1 MRSAIRERVGPSIR
15 ARSLAA
21 LPLIRIEK
29 LTLHLIPIQH
39 GIIGVLEPFDGDR
52 KIVKVLEVSFNR
64 LPDDLRPA
72 PVQLRRSGVQRF
84 DNGIGEAGGDLAHG
98 MFLDAVNVDDITLMS
113 TTVQGEGLPLGS
125 HPSAITRDR
134 ASAADASVATRWS
147 RFDNAFE
154 RRFGADLISPA
165 TIEQIFRVQGD
176 MFDMGLPWAMG
187 YGADARGPS
196 LTRRFSEGLG

>member
-1 MRSAIRERVGPSIR
+1 MRSAIRERVGLSIR

-39 GIIGVLEPFDGDR
+39 GIIGVMEPFDGDG

-113 TTVQGEGLPLGS
+113 ATVQGEGLPLGS
-125 HPSAITRDR
+125 QPWCDHERPSARCR
-134 ASAADASVATRWS
+134 GLCRTRWS

-165 TIEQIFRVQGD
+165 TIEQIFRVPGD
-176 MFDMGLPWAMG
+176 MC
-187 YGADARGPS
+187 S
-196 LTRRFSEGLG
+196 T

>member
-1 MRSAIRERVGPSIR
+1 MRSAIRERVGLSIR

-39 GIIGVLEPFDGDR
+39 GIIGVMEPFDSDR

-98 MFLDAVNVDDITLMS
+98 MFLDVVNVDDITLMS
-113 TTVQGEGLPLGS
+113 ATVQGEGLPLGS
-125 HPSAITRDR
+125 QPQCDHERPSVRCR
-134 ASAADASVATRWS
+134 RFCGTRWS

-154 RRFGADLISPA
+154 RRFGADLIWPA

-176 MFDMGLPWAMG
+176 MFDIGLPWAMA
-187 YGADARGPS
+187 YGEDARGPS
-196 LTRRFSEGLG
+196 LTRRF